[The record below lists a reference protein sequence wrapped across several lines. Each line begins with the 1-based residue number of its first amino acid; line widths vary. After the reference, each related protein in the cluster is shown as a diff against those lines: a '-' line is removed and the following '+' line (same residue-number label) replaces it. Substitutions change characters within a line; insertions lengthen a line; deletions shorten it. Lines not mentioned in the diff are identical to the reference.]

1 MIDFILGYTMGLLT
15 GFLVAGAICLIY
27 LHSKEETQNENDG
40 KESAGERSV
49 R

>member
-15 GFLVAGAICLIY
+15 GFLVAGVICLIY
-27 LHSKEETQNENDG
+27 LHSKEETHENDG